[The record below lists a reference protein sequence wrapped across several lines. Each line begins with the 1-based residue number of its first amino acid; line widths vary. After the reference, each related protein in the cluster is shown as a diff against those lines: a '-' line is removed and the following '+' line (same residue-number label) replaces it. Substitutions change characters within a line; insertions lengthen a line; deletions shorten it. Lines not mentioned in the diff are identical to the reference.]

1 MSERYIKLNEYYVK
15 DTVTNKKMDMAN
27 LIYTLNLQERIINEK
42 TELIRKLIITLHKM
56 EK

>member
-15 DTVTNKKMDMAN
+15 DTVTNKKMDMTN
-27 LIYTLNLQERIINEK
+27 LIYTLNLQERILNEK

>member
-1 MSERYIKLNEYYVK
+1 MSKRYIKLNEYYVK
-15 DTVTNKKMDMAN
+15 DTVTNKKMDMTN
-27 LIYTLNLQERIINEK
+27 LIYTLNLQERILNEK

>member
-1 MSERYIKLNEYYVK
+1 MSEKYIKLNEYYVK
-15 DTVTNKKMDMAN
+15 DTVTNKKMDMTN
-27 LIYTLNLQERIINEK
+27 LIYTLNLQERILNEK

>member
-15 DTVTNKKMDMAN
+15 DTVTNKKMDMTN

-42 TELIRKLIITLHKM
+42 TELIRKLINTLNKI